1 MRVTHRIATLFT
13 IATASALA
21 VTAPAAAAAS
31 ATAGGHR
38 ISAQGHQSGRAAAL
52 TVTANWAQFRYSHQ
66 HTGYNPNE
74 HLLSPANVASL
85 HPDWSSAAGESG
97 TSPAVVNGVL
107 YVTNPGGG
115 VYAVNAST
123 GPLLWNYDA
132 GGGTGQSSPAVAN
145 GVVYIGTHER
155 WHLTSTP
162 STPPPAPSCGA
173 STPAERGLPPRRWP
187 TGWSTSA
194 PEMAASTP

>member
-1 MRVTHRIATLFT
+1 MRVTHRIATLIT
-13 IATASALA
+13 AASALA
-21 VTAPAAAAAS
+21 VTVPVAAAAS
-31 ATAGGHR
+31 ASAGGHR
-38 ISAQGHQSGRAAAL
+38 ISAQGHRSGRAAL

-85 HPDWSSAAGESG
+85 HQDWISAAGASG

-107 YVTNPGGG
+107 YVTNPDGG

-123 GPLLWNYDA
+123 GRLLWNYDA

-145 GVVYIGTHER
+145 GVVYVESN
-155 WHLTSTP
+155 LNLY
-162 STPPPAPSCGA
+162 AF
-173 STPAERGLPPRRWP
+173 GLPGGLL
-187 TGWSTSA
+187 TA
-194 PEMAASTP
+194 